1 MCTNAGGPFARGMWV
16 PVAITVAILMLATA
30 TNSAYGQKEVKEHID
45 PITSNSRDEA
55 GLIRRLQKME
65 STGQL
70 EDMEIEYW
78 IGGGLPPP
86 YYRSDQLRF
95 LVLEGRPTIVL
106 NVATRVPERPEVA
119 TVRFQAPLGSDEL
132 QKVAKLLRETGVFPE
147 RNRKEEKAG
156 PADALRTEISLLSGD
171 RTKEVKKTFYGA
183 APMGLEPLLS
193 EIRRI
198 TDRVR
203 QEGTR
208 RYLDRSGREV
218 R

>member
-1 MCTNAGGPFARGMWV
+1 
-16 PVAITVAILMLATA
+16 MLVTA
-30 TNSAYGQKEVKEHID
+30 PNSAYGQKEVKKHIAQMASD
-45 PITSNSRDEA
+45 SRDEA
-55 GLIRRLQKME
+55 ALIQRLQKVE

-106 NVATRVPERPEVA
+106 NVATRDPERPEVA
-119 TVRFQAPLGSDEL
+119 TVQFRAPLGSDEL
-132 QKVAKLLRETGVFPE
+132 QNVARLLRETGVFPE
-147 RNRKEEKAG
+147 RKRKEETAA
-156 PADALRTEISLLSGD
+156 PADVLRTEIALLSED

-183 APMGLEPLLS
+183 APKGLEPLLA

-203 QEGTR
+203 REGIR